1 MSYYGIWD
9 ENECKN
15 CGNWRKNICKNCKN
29 KKCNCSDEEL
39 DWICKG
45 CHSEK
50 KKDKNLE
57 LILLISK
64 LVAKFIAG

>member
-1 MSYYGIWD
+1 MAYYGIWD

-15 CGNWRKNICKNCKN
+15 CGHWRKNICKKY
-29 KKCNCSDEEL
+29 KCSDEEQL

-50 KKDKNLE
+50 KKK
-57 LILLISK
+57 K
-64 LVAKFIAG
+64 KKR